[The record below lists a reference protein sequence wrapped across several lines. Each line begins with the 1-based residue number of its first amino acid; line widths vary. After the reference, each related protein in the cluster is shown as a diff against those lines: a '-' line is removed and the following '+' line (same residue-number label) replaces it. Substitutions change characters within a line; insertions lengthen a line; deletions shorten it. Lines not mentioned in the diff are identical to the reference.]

1 MSERITDARLR
12 ELSAAMPDR
21 MGGTLVDTLLLREL
35 AAEILA
41 ARTDDARTLAAEA
54 AARGAA
60 FRERE
65 AANEAAMLRARLASA
80 REELAS
86 VRSMHTAARF
96 ALNEIAQTLGIDRAS
111 APQRVADEAAQLV
124 EQCNEWTWR
133 VTDARRMTRAAL
145 TVGLAECDA
154 LRAQVDALTA
164 EVARSAEAMRRQAAA
179 VRTLDAGRAER
190 DAYEQRTLRSLAGVA
205 RAALLA
211 ELDEARRERDDWNAR
226 ATALESERD
235 ALTARVVD
243 AEGEAARRTTEVVAI
258 GAALGFAMP
267 ATAQECVTEA
277 RRLWDVAM
285 SARAYLAAD
294 LDVTDAYDEVARTDA
309 LRVLTDALETAGE
322 GTQATPRPPACVP
335 IGGTV
340 RSGYLLGCADGA
352 CGPDGAPLSGEGRR
366 LTSAGPVAAR
376 ATGRCERSG
385 R

>member
-12 ELSAAMPDR
+12 ELTAAMPDR

-65 AANEAAMLRARLASA
+65 AANEAAM
-80 REELAS
+80 
-86 VRSMHTAARF
+86 
-96 ALNEIAQTLGIDRAS
+96 
-111 APQRVADEAAQLV
+111 
-124 EQCNEWTWR
+124 
-133 VTDARRMTRAAL
+133 
-145 TVGLAECDA
+145 

-226 ATALESERD
+226 ATALEAECD

-243 AEGEAARRTTEVVAI
+243 AEAEAARRTDAVAASV
-258 GAALGFAMP
+258 GALDGVGASGDLAAL
-267 ATAQECVTEA
+267 A
-277 RRLWDVAM
+277 RR
-285 SARAYLAAD
+285 
-294 LDVTDAYDEVARTDA
+294 E
-309 LRVLTDALETAGE
+309 
-322 GTQATPRPPACVP
+322 
-335 IGGTV
+335 
-340 RSGYLLGCADGA
+340 
-352 CGPDGAPLSGEGRR
+352 
-366 LTSAGPVAAR
+366 AGPVTRRQWRGCSRCGQCFLLADTEAMPGHGVTVDGVDR
-376 ATGRCERSG
+376 ACGTKGDGR
-385 R
+385 

>member
-12 ELSAAMPDR
+12 ELTAAMPDR

-65 AANEAAMLRARLASA
+65 AANEAAM
-80 REELAS
+80 
-86 VRSMHTAARF
+86 
-96 ALNEIAQTLGIDRAS
+96 
-111 APQRVADEAAQLV
+111 
-124 EQCNEWTWR
+124 
-133 VTDARRMTRAAL
+133 
-145 TVGLAECDA
+145 

-226 ATALESERD
+226 ATALEAECD

-243 AEGEAARRTTEVVAI
+243 AEAEAARRTDAVVAI
-258 GAALGFAMP
+258 GDALGREGATAGECVRLIGRLTNDLDAATMCMESAREALDDVAAALGVP
-267 ATAQECVTEA
+267 ADWDAEWGDRVRAALA
-277 RRLWDVAM
+277 RPTM
-285 SARAYLAAD
+285 
-294 LDVTDAYDEVARTDA
+294 E
-309 LRVLTDALETAGE
+309 
-322 GTQATPRPPACVP
+322 PHP
-335 IGGTV
+335 
-340 RSGYLLGCADGA
+340 
-352 CGPDGAPLSGEGRR
+352 
-366 LTSAGPVAAR
+366 
-376 ATGRCERSG
+376 
-385 R
+385 